1 MRITQIET
9 VRRMLWLTAG
19 LLVASGSGIP
29 LGSQEEAVE
38 TAQDRPTAEDR
49 GSGPRAADGDDLITA
64 GRHVRIEDEVE
75 GDVAAAGAEV
85 SIQAPV
91 SGYVMSA
98 GRNVRLD
105 GRVGNDLWAAGETV
119 DVDGAVAN
127 NAMVAGRVVHLHPG
141 ATIGNDASVAG
152 NTVMIEGRIE
162 RDLNIGASTAR
173 IAGDIGGSVDARA
186 ARVSLLPGASVRGDL
201 LVRAQEPPEISPDAR
216 VLGQVRYQHVEQGP
230 GSPSW
235 PFVWLLGFGAI
246 LTLGLALNLLA
257 PAWPAKVAETL
268 RRRAIASFLSGL
280 AVFVLAPLAAVVLAV
295 TVVGIP
301 LAVVL
306 GALYVTALV
315 LAGVFVSHRVGD
327 WVLRLMNRPQASPWE
342 RLAVGALVVSL
353 GVSLPFVGWLVLLAV
368 LITGAGSLVLERSQ
382 RREAVPGR

>member
-9 VRRMLWLTAG
+9 VRRTLWLTAG
-19 LLVASGSGIP
+19 LLLAFGRGIP
-29 LGSQEEAVE
+29 LGSQEEAAP
-38 TAQDRPTAEDR
+38 TAQDRQTAEDR

-64 GRHVRIEDEVE
+64 GRQVRIEDEVE

-119 DVDGAVAN
+119 DVDGTVAN

-186 ARVSLLPGASVRGDL
+186 TRVSLLPGASVRGDL
-201 LVRAQEPPEISPDAR
+201 LVRAEEPPEISPGAR
-216 VLGQVRYQHVEQGP
+216 VLGQVRYQQVERGP
-230 GSPSW
+230 GVASW

-280 AVFVLAPLAAVVLAV
+280 AVFVLATLAAAVLAV

-306 GALYVTALV
+306 AALYVTALV
-315 LAGVFVSHRVGD
+315 LAGVFVSHLVGD
-327 WVLRLMNRPQASPWE
+327 RVLRLMSRPHASRWA
-342 RLAVGALVVSL
+342 RLAVGALLVSL

-368 LITGAGSLVLERSQ
+368 LITGAGSLVVERSQ
-382 RREAVPGR
+382 RREAAPA